1 MDNNLKLNL
10 PFIFYYFYKATLKQR
25 VTTEQAFVDTE
36 KTSHAFL
43 LCGFQTGEVAQASV
57 KVTLLLNVNQ
67 YTI

>member
-43 LCGFQTGEVAQASV
+43 LCGF
-57 KVTLLLNVNQ
+57 
-67 YTI
+67 